1 LYAWG
6 KGEVFR
12 ECLGRVDISGYVILS
27 FSMTPRR
34 HSLCKK
40 QLRRKYVILNE
51 VKDLVSC
58 RNETPFG
65 PAQGGLRLRLRVTC
79 L

>member
-1 LYAWG
+1 
-6 KGEVFR
+6 
-12 ECLGRVDISGYVILS
+12 
-27 FSMTPRR
+27 
-34 HSLCKK
+34 LCKK

-58 RNETPFG
+58 RNET
-65 PAQGGLRLRLRVTC
+65 LRLRLRVTC